1 MEVLNPDM
9 ICYLASFLDA
19 SDIVNVSSTCKP
31 LRSLLFENNKL
42 WRFHFM
48 QRFPDMPTNGIREYD
63 LDWRFLA
70 TNKSLE
76 AVECRLQGF
85 HLCKRLDASV
95 RSKEYLA
102 FFCKVTTNG
111 GILILKGE
119 LVQPD
124 IWKDSVQINFTHSNR
139 ASFLYWV
146 GENGVFSTA
155 DFYAVDRMSL
165 TNQQALPIRNAVF
178 KKTILSRSQYKQV
191 GQIAYNDANYFDV
204 SNQLDYNFA
213 TAHSIMRGTEV
224 KFGSNT
230 KSVVRPE
237 VAVYCLT
244 GVEGRVSLNALFETF
259 CAH

>member
-31 LRSLLFENNKL
+31 LRSLLYENNKL

-48 QRFPDMPTNGIREYD
+48 HRFPDMLIDGIREYD
-63 LDWRFLA
+63 LDWRWLA
-70 TNKSLE
+70 TNKSQE
-76 AVECRLQGF
+76 AVKCRLQGF

-111 GILILKGE
+111 DIIILKGE
-119 LVQPD
+119 LVKPD
-124 IWKDSVQINFTHSNR
+124 TWQDAVQIHFTHPNR

-165 TNQQALPIRNAVF
+165 TNQQALPIRNATL

-191 GQIAYNDANYFDV
+191 GEIAYGDSNHFDV

-213 TAHSIMRGTEV
+213 TAHSSMRVNEA

-230 KSVVRPE
+230 RSVVRPE

-244 GVEGRVSLNALFETF
+244 EIQGRVSRNALFETF